1 MSPEEPRA
9 RRKLPLFKL
18 ALAAAV
24 VAVVAFLVL
33 RGVNYK
39 DLGEHGFSYIRAA
52 GPWVFFSAA
61 AILPAF
67 SAPLSAFSL
76 TAGEAFGRQM
86 TMPGVIAAKMAAI
99 AFNMAFTYWL
109 ARYALHPLLSRVT
122 GHYGYTIPRVTRE
135 NAVAVALVLR
145 LTPGPPFFMQSY
157 ILGLAHM
164 PFRLYMVVSFLSSI
178 PMTLA
183 LVILGKGV
191 FNGNL
196 SLVLTGAGVI
206 VAASVAVNW
215 MRKRYAARTT

>member
-1 MSPEEPRA
+1 MPPEEPRA
-9 RRKLPLFKL
+9 KRKLPLFKL
-18 ALAAAV
+18 AIAAAV
-24 VAVVAFLVL
+24 VAAAAFLVL

-39 DLGEHGFSYIRAA
+39 DLGQHGFGYIRAA

-76 TAGEAFGRQM
+76 TAGEAFSAKM
-86 TMPGVIAAKMAAI
+86 TMPGVIAAMLAAI
-99 AFNMAFTYWL
+99 AFNLAFTYWL

-122 GHYGYTIPRVTRE
+122 EHYGYTIPRITRE
-135 NAVAVALVLR
+135 NSVAVALVLR
-145 LTPGPPFFMQSY
+145 LTPGPPFFIQSY
-157 ILGLAHM
+157 LLGLGHM

-183 LVILGKGV
+183 MVILGKGI

-196 SLVLTGAGVI
+196 TLVLTGAGVI
-206 VAASVAVNW
+206 VVASVAINW
-215 MRKRYAARTT
+215 LRKRYASRTP

>member
-1 MSPEEPRA
+1 MSPDAPRA
-9 RRKLPLFKL
+9 RRKIPVLKISV
-18 ALAAAV
+18 AAV
-24 VAVVAFLVL
+24 VVLAVAFLVL
-33 RGVNYK
+33 RGVDYK
-39 DLGEHGFSYIRAA
+39 DLGEHGFAYIRAA

-61 AILPAF
+61 AVLPAF

-86 TMPGVIAAKMAAI
+86 TMPGVIAAMLAAI
-99 AFNMAFTYWL
+99 AFNLAFTYWL

-122 GHYGYTIPRVTRE
+122 EHYGYTIPRVTRE

-191 FNGNL
+191 FNGNI

-206 VAASVAVNW
+206 VAASVCVHW
-215 MRKRYAARTT
+215 MRKRYAARTA

>member
-9 RRKLPLFKL
+9 RRKIPLFKL

-86 TMPGVIAAKMAAI
+86 TMPGVIAAMMAAI
-99 AFNMAFTYWL
+99 SPDTPCT
-109 ARYALHPLLSRVT
+109 RCSR
-122 GHYGYTIPRVTRE
+122 
-135 NAVAVALVLR
+135 A
-145 LTPGPPFFMQSY
+145 
-157 ILGLAHM
+157 
-164 PFRLYMVVSFLSSI
+164 
-178 PMTLA
+178 
-183 LVILGKGV
+183 
-191 FNGNL
+191 
-196 SLVLTGAGVI
+196 
-206 VAASVAVNW
+206 
-215 MRKRYAARTT
+215 